1 MIKDA
6 RVLLYGVFGHRE
18 VTLIV
23 VYRERVFFYSIL
35 IIIKYKL
42 NGGQSPYL

>member
-6 RVLLYGVFGHRE
+6 RVLPYGIFGHRE

-23 VYRERVFFYSIL
+23 VYSERGFYSIL
-35 IIIKYKL
+35 IIVMYKM